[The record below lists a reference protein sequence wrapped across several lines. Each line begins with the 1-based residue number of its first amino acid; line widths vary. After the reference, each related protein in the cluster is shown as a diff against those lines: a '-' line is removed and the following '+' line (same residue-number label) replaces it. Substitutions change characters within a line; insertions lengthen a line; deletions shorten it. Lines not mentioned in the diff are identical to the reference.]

1 MHRQI
6 VHEVS
11 EGEILSDKSASSSTG
26 SIQWSVDS
34 AAASTDSV
42 SAPMETPTPA
52 TSGVLKIAEVPL
64 PDNRPHTISSAVYQH
79 PVRPAIIP
87 NTFELPT
94 VTGAITSGPPGKV
107 ADVCRR
113 PSLIA
118 SKDSRSTIPMA
129 VATPTVPMTTRPVL
143 GCDGTDVGSAVSHP
157 FSDSSQHSS
166 TESAMSQKRK
176 NVSRLLLHLCVLCS
190 ICESLHY
197 I

>member
-52 TSGVLKIAEVPL
+52 TSGVLKIADVPL

-94 VTGAITSGPPGKV
+94 VTGASGPLGKV
-107 ADVCRR
+107 ADVCSR

-129 VATPTVPMTTRPVL
+129 VATPTVPMETLTSP
-143 GCDGTDVGSAVSHP
+143 
-157 FSDSSQHSS
+157 
-166 TESAMSQKRK
+166 
-176 NVSRLLLHLCVLCS
+176 LLAF
-190 ICESLHY
+190 
-197 I
+197 